1 MAPPIAVTGMN
12 DILPG
17 ESARWQALE
26 TAFRTVCDRYGY
38 REVRTPVCEYVELFS
53 RGIGG
58 GTDIV
63 QKEMYTFD
71 DRGERTL
78 ALRPEGT
85 AGAVRAVLEHGVLA
99 KEPVVRWYYTGPMF
113 RAERPAKGRYR
124 QFYQVGVEVYGD
136 ASPAADAE
144 CIELATRFIR
154 DLGITD
160 FKVRVNSLGGE
171 GTRARYR
178 DALVAYF
185 TPLREQLS
193 PESQSRQERN
203 PLRILDSKD
212 PRDLPLKAGA
222 PSILDALD
230 PDDRAHFD
238 AVCALLNTLE
248 VAHVVDPTLV
258 RGLDYYT
265 RTVFEIVDTSGSL
278 GAQDALGGGGRY
290 DKLFLNLGADA
301 SVPAFGFG
309 LGVERLLLSAPEPVA
324 RKGFSV
330 AVVAA
335 AKGDNLTVTGAALA
349 LARDLRAREVTAHV
363 DTRFVS
369 MKSQFRRAD
378 DLGASMVLIL
388 GDSEVQSG
396 EVTVK
401 TMATGVQARL
411 PRAQAIE
418 AVLAARSV

>member
-160 FKVRVNSLGGE
+160 VKVRVNSLGGE

-193 PESQSRQERN
+193 PESQSRLERN

-212 PRDLPLKAGA
+212 PRDLPLKAAA

-290 DKLFLNLGADA
+290 DRLFLNLGADA

-309 LGVERLLLSAPEPVA
+309 LGVERLLLSAPAPGA
-324 RKGFSV
+324 RKGFCV

-401 TMATGVQARL
+401 TMATGVQERL